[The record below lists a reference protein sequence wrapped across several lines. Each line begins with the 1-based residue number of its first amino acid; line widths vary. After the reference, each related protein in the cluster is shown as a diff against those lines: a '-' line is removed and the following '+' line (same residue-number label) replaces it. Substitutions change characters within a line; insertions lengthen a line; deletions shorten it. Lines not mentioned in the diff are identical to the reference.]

1 MQCDAIIYD
10 IIVIMQ
16 TLMSVESIHFHNS
29 YWGVALHGCDG
40 ERLDK
45 RTQSSLFKPVNAK
58 GARLREQTWL
68 RKEFGK
74 ARNLLLFIGRYQEV
88 TV

>member
-10 IIVIMQ
+10 ILVIMQ

-29 YWGVALHGCDG
+29 YWGVALRGYDG

-45 RTQSSLFKPVNAK
+45 RTQSDLFKTLNAK
-58 GARLREQTWL
+58 GARLRGETRL